1 MTNLKV
7 KSSSS
12 CELEESTGTDI
23 DPTYPTTPATNCVVV
38 MLSLLNV
45 HVSYPFILHIFLF
58 SHRDFAPPPKKW
70 KGQKKQKM
78 GMFISVKWKKRCVET
93 GNISLFT
100 FLQGL
105 QLSSLWLLVKQN
117 KNIEKIKC
125 NGKDRWKKQW
135 NFIGVLRHWLRDK
148 EIFTGDIL
156 ILMKITGWSFISHQ
170 APPPSPSSLQEL
182 RLGMRCVAWHQ
193 QKRAR
198 NEKNWER
205 PRKKSLKIK
214 KVISIFILS
223 WAKDALC

>member
-1 MTNLKV
+1 
-7 KSSSS
+7 
-12 CELEESTGTDI
+12 
-23 DPTYPTTPATNCVVV
+23 
-38 MLSLLNV
+38 
-45 HVSYPFILHIFLF
+45 
-58 SHRDFAPPPKKW
+58 
-70 KGQKKQKM
+70 
-78 GMFISVKWKKRCVET
+78 MFISVKWKKRCVET

-117 KNIEKIKC
+117 KNIEKIEC

-205 PRKKSLKIK
+205 PRKKSLKTK
-214 KVISIFILS
+214 KSNFHFYFELS
-223 WAKDALC
+223 KRCTLLGCQRCQPGWCFGTMITAIMVLLS